1 MNEMKDLETQLRS
14 WAPRR
19 PSPKLAK
26 RLFASAAAIAGA
38 SGPPAVTRHE
48 SPPFRLSWLAP
59 AVAAVLLMCVLFNQ
73 RGGSMLSGSPDSGAM
88 VGMIVSNQSAATY
101 LPGSFQR
108 ERNGPRGDTF
118 EWTNGSS
125 FTSSI
130 RSLSP
135 ARVTN

>member
-26 RLFASAAAIAGA
+26 RLFAGAAASSSAN
-38 SGPPAVTRHE
+38 GPPAVTRHE

-73 RGGSMLSGSPDSGAM
+73 RGGSMLSGGSNRFAREN
-88 VGMIVSNQSAATY
+88 VS
-101 LPGSFQR
+101 
-108 ERNGPRGDTF
+108 
-118 EWTNGSS
+118 
-125 FTSSI
+125 
-130 RSLSP
+130 RSEP
-135 ARVTN
+135 T